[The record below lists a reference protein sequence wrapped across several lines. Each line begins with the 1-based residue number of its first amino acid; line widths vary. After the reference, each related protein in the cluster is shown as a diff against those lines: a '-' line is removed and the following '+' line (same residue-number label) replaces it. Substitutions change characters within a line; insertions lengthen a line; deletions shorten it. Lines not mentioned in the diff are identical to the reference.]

1 MIFLPVCLVQT
12 STSQKFICP
21 VPFSGCWM
29 IRYLEG
35 GEPGAHST
43 DALKDPG
50 TGPG

>member
-1 MIFLPVCLVQT
+1 
-12 STSQKFICP
+12 
-21 VPFSGCWM
+21 M